1 MVLGGLGGF
10 GREASTPDCQT
21 LGIPDLNLGSRLSLL
36 EYAPDT
42 IAGAVF
48 SFVTVSL
55 TCEAAGGGESWSG
68 EGAAALTLLQHTPCN
83 VYEHRRKKR
92 QSCIQALLPITAPP
106 GVQACQTVDNIDR

>member
-21 LGIPDLNLGSRLSLL
+21 LGYPDLNLGSRLSLL

-42 IAGAVF
+42 IAGAVL

-68 EGAAALTLLQHTPCN
+68 EGASAVDGGGATHT
-83 VYEHRRKKR
+83 
-92 QSCIQALLPITAPP
+92 A
-106 GVQACQTVDNIDR
+106 G